1 MRRVFVG
8 FVSLALIA
16 GCGGG
21 LPQQKT
27 YPVTGTV
34 TLDGKPLP
42 NVTVIFHAENAASF
56 KWKELPQ
63 GTTDAEGK
71 FTVFTYTNA
80 PADGAP
86 AGSYKVGIEFTPP
99 PQDDDGNDQ
108 VKRVKGVRIPAKYA
122 DPKTSGLTATVDA
135 KPNQLSP
142 FALSSKP

>member
-1 MRRVFVG
+1 MRKSVI
-8 FVSLALIA
+8 SLAFMVMA
-16 GCGGG
+16 GCGSD

-27 YPVTGTV
+27 YSVTGSV

-42 NVTVIFHAENAASF
+42 NVTVIFHAEDKASF

-71 FTVFTYTNA
+71 FTIFTYKNS

-86 AGSYKVGIEFTPP
+86 AAKYLVGIEFTPP
-99 PQDDDGNDQ
+99 PQDDEGGDQ

-122 DPKTSGLTATVDA
+122 DPKSSGLSVTVEPKSNSLA
-135 KPNQLSP
+135 P